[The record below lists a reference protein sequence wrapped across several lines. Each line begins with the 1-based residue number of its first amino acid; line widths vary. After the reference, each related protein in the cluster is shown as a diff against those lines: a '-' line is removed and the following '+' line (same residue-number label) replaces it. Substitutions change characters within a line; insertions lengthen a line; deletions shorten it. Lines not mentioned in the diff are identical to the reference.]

1 MQPHPSNADLHDAE
15 AVTTRLASSRPTD
28 DQARAIIA
36 SPEAHRAFIA
46 TLCAGMI
53 RAAGK
58 RA

>member
-1 MQPHPSNADLHDAE
+1 MQYHPSNTDPADLATM
-15 AVTTRLASSRPTD
+15 TTRLASSRLTD

-46 TLCAGMI
+46 SLCAGMI